1 LIIEQLLINYLTKKM
16 TGFFLSFCSHLPL
29 KFNHYLGSFIG
40 QLLYLLNTDAKKV
53 TSQNI
58 AICFAELS
66 KNEQRSLVKK
76 SLIET
81 GKNLT
86 ESSLIWNQSFSEN
99 AKHVRNINGEN
110 YLDSDENTILLVPH
124 LGCWEITGRVIANN
138 RAITFL
144 FKPLKKQ
151 KQNQYLYKR
160 RNQGKLTM
168 ASADQSGV
176 LKLQRA
182 LKQGE
187 LVGML
192 PDQDPGQEGGI
203 IAPFFNNPVNT
214 MTLLIKLAKKH
225 NARVVMCWANR
236 LKKGRGFDLNFEP
249 LDLTS
254 SGSDL
259 FEQVT
264 LMNRAI
270 EELIRRFP
278 EQYMWSYRRFKSTQ
292 SYN

>member
-1 LIIEQLLINYLTKKM
+1 M
-16 TGFFLSFCSHLPL
+16 TDFFLSFCSYLPL
-29 KFNHYLGSFIG
+29 KLNHYLGAFIG
-40 QLLYLLNTDAKKV
+40 YFLYLLNTDAKKV
-53 TSQNI
+53 TLQNI
-58 AICFAELS
+58 AICFSELS
-66 KNEQRSLVKK
+66 NNEKRSLVKK
-76 SLIET
+76 SLIEM

-86 ESSLIWNQSFSEN
+86 ESSLIWNQSFTEN
-99 AKHVRNINGEN
+99 AKHIRNIHGEN
-110 YLDSDENTILLVPH
+110 YLDTDENTILLVPH

-144 FKPLKKQ
+144 FKTLKKQ
-151 KQNQYLYKR
+151 QQNQYLFER
-160 RNQGKLTM
+160 RNQGNLTM

-203 IAPFFNNPVNT
+203 MAPFFNNPVNT
-214 MTLLIKLAKKH
+214 MTLLVRLAKKH

-236 LKKGRGFDLNFEP
+236 LQKGRGFDLNFEP
-249 LDLTS
+249 IDLNS
-254 SGSDL
+254 SSDNL
-259 FEQVT
+259 LEQVT

-270 EELIRRFP
+270 EDLIRRYP
-278 EQYMWSYRRFKSTQ
+278 DQYMWSYRRFKSTQ

>member
-1 LIIEQLLINYLTKKM
+1 M
-16 TGFFLSFCSHLPL
+16 TSFFLSLCSHLPL
-29 KFNHYLGSFIG
+29 KLNHYLGAFIG
-40 QLLYLLNTDAKKV
+40 QLLYLLNTDSKKV
-53 TSQNI
+53 TRQNI
-58 AICFAELS
+58 AICFSELS
-66 KNEQRSLVKK
+66 KNEQRSLIKK

-99 AKHVRNINGEN
+99 AKHIRNIHGEN
-110 YLDSDENTILLVPH
+110 YLDTDENTILLVPH
-124 LGCWEITGRVIANN
+124 LGCWEITGRVIANT

-151 KQNQYLYKR
+151 QQNQYLFER
-160 RNQGKLTM
+160 RNQGNLTM

-214 MTLLIKLAKKH
+214 MTLLVRLAKKH

-254 SGSDL
+254 SSDDL
-259 FEQVT
+259 LEQVT

-270 EELIRRFP
+270 EDLIRRFP
-278 EQYMWSYRRFKSTQ
+278 DQYMWSYRRFKSTQ
-292 SYN
+292 SYS

>member
-1 LIIEQLLINYLTKKM
+1 M
-16 TGFFLSFCSHLPL
+16 TGFFLSLCSYLPL
-29 KFNHYLGSFIG
+29 KLNHYLGSFIG
-40 QLLYLLNTDAKKV
+40 HFLYLLNTDAKKV
-53 TSQNI
+53 TLQNI
-58 AICFAELS
+58 EICFSGLS
-66 KNEQRSLVKK
+66 NKEQHSLAKR

-86 ESSLIWNQSFSEN
+86 ESSLIWNQSFIEN
-99 AKHVRNINGEN
+99 AKYIRNIHGESH
-110 YLDSDENTILLVPH
+110 LDTNENTILLVPH
-124 LGCWEITGRVIANN
+124 LGCGEITGRVIANN

-144 FKPLKKQ
+144 FKPLKERQ
-151 KQNQYLYKR
+151 QNQYLFER
-160 RNQGKLTM
+160 RNQGNLTM

-203 IAPFFNNPVNT
+203 VAPFFNHPVNT
-214 MTLLIKLAKKH
+214 MTLLVRLAKIH

-236 LKKGRGFDLNFEP
+236 LKKGRGFDLNFEL

-254 SGSDL
+254 DSDDL
-259 FEQVT
+259 LDQVT
-264 LMNRAI
+264 LMNRSI
-270 EELIRRFP
+270 EDLIRRFP
-278 EQYMWSYRRFKSTQ
+278 DQYMWSYRRFKSTQ

>member
-1 LIIEQLLINYLTKKM
+1 M
-16 TGFFLSFCSHLPL
+16 TGFFLSFCSYLPL
-29 KFNHYLGSFIG
+29 KINHYLGAFIG
-40 QLLYLLNTDAKKV
+40 QLLSLINSDAKKV
-53 TSQNI
+53 TKQNI
-58 AICFAELS
+58 AICFSELS

-99 AKHVRNINGEN
+99 AKHVRNIYGKN
-110 YLDSDENTILLVPH
+110 YLDTDETTILLVPH
-124 LGCWEITGRVIANN
+124 LGCWEITGRVIANT

-144 FKPLKKQ
+144 FKPLKSQ
-151 KQNQYLYKR
+151 QQNQYLFER
-160 RNQGKLTM
+160 RNQGNLTM

-203 IAPFFNNPVNT
+203 VAPFFNSPVNT
-214 MTLLIKLAKKH
+214 MTLLVRLAKKH
-225 NARVVMCWANR
+225 NAQIVMCWANR

-249 LDLTS
+249 LDLIS
-254 SGSDL
+254 SSDNL
-259 FEQVT
+259 LDQVT
-264 LMNRAI
+264 LMNGAI
-270 EELIRRFP
+270 EDLIRRFP
-278 EQYMWSYRRFKSTQ
+278 DQYMWSYRRFKSTQ

>member
-1 LIIEQLLINYLTKKM
+1 M
-16 TGFFLSFCSHLPL
+16 TGFFLSLCAHLPL
-29 KFNHYLGSFIG
+29 KINHYLGTFIG
-40 QLLYLLNTDAKKV
+40 YFLYLLNSDAKKV
-53 TSQNI
+53 TLQNI
-58 AICFAELS
+58 DLCFSELS

-86 ESSLIWNQSFSEN
+86 ESGLIWNQSFTQN
-99 AKHVRNINGEN
+99 ARHIRNIHGEN
-110 YLDSDENTILLVPH
+110 HLNVNEKTILLVPH

-144 FKPLKKQ
+144 FKPLKERQ
-151 KQNQYLYKR
+151 QNQYLFER
-160 RNQGKLTM
+160 RNQGNLTM
-168 ASADQSGV
+168 ASADQSGI

-214 MTLLIKLAKKH
+214 MTLLVRLAKIH
-225 NARVVMCWANR
+225 NAQVVMCWANR
-236 LKKGRGFDLNFEP
+236 LPNAKGFDLNFEL

-254 SGSDL
+254 DSDDL
-259 FEQVT
+259 LDQVT
-264 LMNRAI
+264 LMNKAI
-270 EELIRRFP
+270 ENLIRRFP
-278 EQYMWSYRRFKSTQ
+278 DQYMWSYRRFKSTQ

>member
-1 LIIEQLLINYLTKKM
+1 M
-16 TGFFLSFCSHLPL
+16 TGFFLSFCSYLPL
-29 KFNHYLGSFIG
+29 KINHYLGAFIG
-40 QLLYLLNTDAKKV
+40 QLLYLFNTDAKKV
-53 TSQNI
+53 TKQNI
-58 AICFAELS
+58 AICFSELS

-99 AKHVRNINGEN
+99 AKHVRNIYGKN
-110 YLDSDENTILLVPH
+110 YLDTDETTILLVPH
-124 LGCWEITGRVIANN
+124 LGCWEITGRVIANT

-144 FKPLKKQ
+144 FKPLKSQ
-151 KQNQYLYKR
+151 QQNQYLFER
-160 RNQGKLTM
+160 RNQGNLTM

-203 IAPFFNNPVNT
+203 VAPFFNSPVNT
-214 MTLLIKLAKKH
+214 MTLLVRLAKKH
-225 NARVVMCWANR
+225 NAQIVMCWANR

-249 LDLTS
+249 LDLIS
-254 SGSDL
+254 SSDNL
-259 FEQVT
+259 LDQVT
-264 LMNRAI
+264 LMNGAI
-270 EELIRRFP
+270 EDLIRRFP
-278 EQYMWSYRRFKSTQ
+278 DQYMWSYRRFKSTQ

>member
-1 LIIEQLLINYLTKKM
+1 MSLIN
-16 TGFFLSFCSHLPL
+16 S
-29 KFNHYLGSFIG
+29 
-40 QLLYLLNTDAKKV
+40 DAKKV
-53 TSQNI
+53 TKQNI
-58 AICFAELS
+58 AICFSELS

-99 AKHVRNINGEN
+99 AKHVRNIYGKN
-110 YLDSDENTILLVPH
+110 YLDTDETTILLVPH
-124 LGCWEITGRVIANN
+124 LGCWEITGRVIANT

-144 FKPLKKQ
+144 FKPLKSQ
-151 KQNQYLYKR
+151 QQNQYLFDR
-160 RNQGKLTM
+160 RNQGNLTM

-192 PDQDPGQEGGI
+192 PDQDPGQEAGI
-203 IAPFFNNPVNT
+203 MAPFFNSPVNT

-249 LDLTS
+249 LDLIS
-254 SGSDL
+254 SSDDL
-259 FEQVT
+259 LEQVT

-270 EELIRRFP
+270 EDLIRRFP
-278 EQYMWSYRRFKSTQ
+278 DQYMWSYRRFKSTQ

>member
-1 LIIEQLLINYLTKKM
+1 MN
-16 TGFFLSFCSHLPL
+16 GFFLSFCSHLPL
-29 KFNHYLGSFIG
+29 KLNHYLGAFIG
-40 QLLYLLNTDAKKV
+40 HLLYLFNTDAKKV
-53 TSQNI
+53 TKQNI
-58 AICFAELS
+58 AICFSELS
-66 KNEQRSLVKK
+66 KNEQHSLVKK

-99 AKHVRNINGEN
+99 TEYIRNIHGEN
-110 YLDSDENTILLVPH
+110 HLDTGENTILLVPH

-151 KQNQYLYKR
+151 QQNQYLFER
-160 RNQGKLTM
+160 RNQGNLTM

-182 LKQGE
+182 LKHGE

-203 IAPFFNNPVNT
+203 TAPFFNNPVNT
-214 MTLLIKLAKKH
+214 MTLLVRLAKKH

-236 LKKGRGFDLNFEP
+236 LKKGRGFELNFEP

-254 SGSDL
+254 RNDDL
-259 FEQVT
+259 LEQVT

-270 EELIRRFP
+270 EDVIKRFP
-278 EQYMWSYRRFKSTQ
+278 DQYMWSYRRFKSTQ

>member
-1 LIIEQLLINYLTKKM
+1 M

-29 KFNHYLGSFIG
+29 KLNHYLGALIG
-40 QLLYLLNTDAKKV
+40 QLLGLFNTDAKKV
-53 TSQNI
+53 TKQNI
-58 AICFAELS
+58 AICFSELS
-66 KNEQRSLVKK
+66 KNEQHSLVKK

-99 AKHVRNINGEN
+99 AKHVRNIHGEN
-110 YLDSDENTILLVPH
+110 CLDTNENTILLVPH
-124 LGCWEITGRVIANN
+124 LGCWEITGRVIANT

-151 KQNQYLYKR
+151 QQNQYLFER
-160 RNQGKLTM
+160 RNLGNLTM
-168 ASADQSGV
+168 ASADQSGI

-182 LKQGE
+182 LKHGE
-187 LVGML
+187 LIGIL
-192 PDQDPGQEGGI
+192 PDQDPGQDGSI
-203 IAPFFNNPVNT
+203 MAPFFNNPVNT
-214 MTLLIKLAKKH
+214 MTLLVRLAKKH

-236 LKKGRGFDLNFEP
+236 LKKSRGFDLNFEP

-254 SGSDL
+254 SSDDL
-259 FEQVT
+259 LEQVT
-264 LMNRAI
+264 LMNVAI
-270 EELIRRFP
+270 EDLIRRFP
-278 EQYMWSYRRFKSTQ
+278 DQYMWSYRRFKSTQ

>member
-1 LIIEQLLINYLTKKM
+1 M

-29 KFNHYLGSFIG
+29 KMNHYLGAFIG
-40 QLLYLLNTDAKKV
+40 QLLSLINSDAKKV
-53 TSQNI
+53 TKQNI
-58 AICFAELS
+58 AICFSELS

-99 AKHVRNINGEN
+99 AKHVRNIYGKN
-110 YLDSDENTILLVPH
+110 YLDTDETTILLVPH
-124 LGCWEITGRVIANN
+124 LGCWEITGRVIANT

-144 FKPLKKQ
+144 FKPLKSQ
-151 KQNQYLYKR
+151 QQNQYLFER
-160 RNQGKLTM
+160 RNQGNLTM

-176 LKLQRA
+176 LKMQRA

-203 IAPFFNNPVNT
+203 VAPIFNSPVNT
-214 MTLLIKLAKKH
+214 MTLLVRLAKKH
-225 NARVVMCWANR
+225 NAQIVMCWANR

-249 LDLTS
+249 LDLIS
-254 SGSDL
+254 SSDNL
-259 FEQVT
+259 LDQVT
-264 LMNRAI
+264 LMNGAI
-270 EELIRRFP
+270 EDLIRRFP
-278 EQYMWSYRRFKSTQ
+278 DQYMWSYRRFKSTQ

>member
-1 LIIEQLLINYLTKKM
+1 MIR
-16 TGFFLSFCSHLPL
+16 FFLFFCSILPL
-29 KFNHYLGSFIG
+29 GLNHLLGATIG
-40 QLLYLLNTDAKKV
+40 RLLYRFGSDAKRV
-53 TSQNI
+53 TFQNI
-58 AICFAELS
+58 ALCFPELS
-66 KNEQRSLVKK
+66 QQERDSLLKK

-81 GKNLT
+81 GKCLS
-86 ESSLIWNQSFSEN
+86 ESGWVWNKSFKVN
-99 AKHVRNINGEN
+99 AKYIRRFIGKEH
-110 YLDSDENTILLVPH
+110 LDGAEKTILLTPH
-124 LGCWEITGRVIANN
+124 MGCWEITGRVIACE
-138 RAITFL
+138 RALTFL
-144 FKPLKKQ
+144 YKPLSKQ
-151 KQNQYLYKR
+151 EQNTYLFER
-160 RNQGKLTM
+160 RNQGNLTM
-168 ASADQSGV
+168 ASADKSGV

-203 IAPFFNNPVNT
+203 MAPFFKNPVNT
-214 MTLLIKLAKKH
+214 MTLLVRLAKKH

-254 SGSDL
+254 SSDDL
-259 FEQVT
+259 LEQVT

-270 EELIRRFP
+270 EDLIRRFP
-278 EQYMWSYRRFKSTQ
+278 DQYMWSYRRFKSTQ